1 VAYGWYSISI
11 DAPGQK
17 DCVSEDRQH
26 VAREFPE
33 AEIEVVDAGALL
45 FSRKSLAFRVFGR
58 LHAYRECGRLIFLRG
73 HKSRDCVRWTR
84 YRFDKVRRTLAN
96 HLAGRDYAFTF
107 QTESLFDGSQP
118 GIPHFVY
125 TGHATLSD
133 LEMPG
138 FDKRDLLPR
147 SWIELEAGIYRNA
160 RLVFTFSN
168 HIARCVVEGY
178 GCPADKVICVGA
190 GSNSNPRPGAP
201 PDAARY
207 ASKNILFV
215 GIYWKRKGGPV
226 LVEAF
231 KRVLKVHPDAQLT
244 IVGCSPELNIAN
256 CRVVG
261 KVPLEQVNKYY
272 ERAAVF
278 CLPTTDEPFG
288 LVFIEAFSHRLP
300 VVAPPIAAVPD
311 FLKDGENGYLVK
323 ADDVETLA
331 NRLIEL
337 IGNPAK
343 CQAMGENGYAIFR
356 EKYNWERVGS
366 RIRQEIVRA
375 IGYTD

>member
-1 VAYGWYSISI
+1 
-11 DAPGQK
+11 
-17 DCVSEDRQH
+17 
-26 VAREFPE
+26 
-33 AEIEVVDAGALL
+33 
-45 FSRKSLAFRVFGR
+45 
-58 LHAYRECGRLIFLRG
+58 
-73 HKSRDCVRWTR
+73 
-84 YRFDKVRRTLAN
+84 
-96 HLAGRDYAFTF
+96 
-107 QTESLFDGSQP
+107 
-118 GIPHFVY
+118 
-125 TGHATLSD
+125 
-133 LEMPG
+133 M
-138 FDKRDLLPR
+138 
-147 SWIELEAGIYRNA
+147 
-160 RLVFTFSN
+160 
-168 HIARCVVEGY
+168 
-178 GCPADKVICVGA
+178 
-190 GSNSNPRPGAP
+190 
-201 PDAARY
+201 
-207 ASKNILFV
+207 
-215 GIYWKRKGGPV
+215 
-226 LVEAF
+226 VEAF